1 MKRLLIALLIVF
13 PLAEAS
19 GREAK
24 RTYVP
29 RFTVFVGAAVSN
41 YSKLAPWAMPM
52 DLEFRQQST
61 TGPAAGIG
69 YEIPLNEHFSID
81 VRFQYARKGASLDW
95 FFRGQPQGTWTYK
108 LFALSDATTLKYKV
122 LSGSSPYLLGGYD
135 LAWVFSHK
143 LAGSGGPAIPSS
155 ELKAATHDV
164 DLGAVVGIGAELV
177 LKGWTPFLEVR
188 YNIGFLN
195 LSNGEF
201 EYFPA
206 ARTRALLLIAG
217 IKFPVKAT

>member
-1 MKRLLIALLIVF
+1 MKRLLIALLIVI
-13 PLAEAS
+13 PLTGAS
-19 GREAK
+19 GRKAK
-24 RTYVP
+24 RYDV
-29 RFTVFVGAAVSN
+29 RSFMVYAGATLSN
-41 YSKLAPWAMPM
+41 YSKLSPWAMPL
-52 DLEFRQQST
+52 DLEFRQQKT

-69 YEIPLNEHFSID
+69 YEVPWNEHFSID
-81 VRFQYARKGASLDW
+81 VRFQYTRKGTSLDW

-108 LFALSDATTLKYKV
+108 LFTLSDATTLKYKV

-164 DLGAVVGIGAELV
+164 DFGAVVGIGAELV

-206 ARTRALLLIAG
+206 TRTRALLLIAG
-217 IKFPVKAT
+217 IKFPVKTT

>member
-24 RTYVP
+24 RYDVSD
-29 RFTVFVGAAVSN
+29 FMVFGGAAVSN
-41 YSKLAPWAMPM
+41 YSKLSPWAMPM
-52 DLEFRQQST
+52 DLEFRQQNT

-69 YEIPLNEHFSID
+69 YEVPLNAHVSID

-108 LFALSDATTLKYKV
+108 LFALSDATTLKVKV

-135 LAWVFSHK
+135 LAWVVTQK
-143 LAGSGGPAIPSS
+143 LAGSGGQAIPSP

-188 YNIGFLN
+188 ANIGFLN
-195 LSNGEF
+195 LSNGER

-217 IKFPVKAT
+217 IKFPVKTT